1 MIGSRA
7 DTSKAEDTMRIQA
20 FTVNGEA
27 QLEKPVLK
35 VEEPEYA
42 WYLNEDCVFP
52 AATAKDGTFGT
63 DLSEKV
69 EVFVVD
75 SEGNA
80 EKVTGA
86 YRFAEA
92 GLYRLKYRV
101 SDEYGNITVKS
112 FAISCAPAKT
122 TENPV
127 LTVSGYDDGA
137 ELTAEA
143 MSEFTLPAVAEC
155 KDSNGEDI
163 SQRLSVA
170 VTGPVTASLEDGG
183 KFIPYAAGEY
193 AIVYSVSDYTGKETT
208 LTLKLSVTAP
218 ADCAGNQVVKNP
230 DAFAVNNSEVRG
242 GGIYLNSS
250 GSFTYT
256 GQMIYEE
263 KVSMLLDWTI
273 ASSHEISDLG
283 GVWDG
288 AYLTMINMR
297 GGASL
302 NKVPSATSEW
312 PTGFII
318 LIDPYDHLT
327 IQPAGHQT
335 GILARLKFDNLRE
348 AFYGKEVLLQYQIT
362 DIVNED
368 GSLDRYCIQL
378 WINGVRVGSAEL
390 PWTYTSWADSE
401 GNFVI
406 RARQASVYQNLSKA
420 GWLNVTTYCG
430 DDKTGRPNIVKWL
443 SVDGVYVDSKLNV
456 SGGKF
461 TREQVNWLTEDLARA
476 NADEKTAW
484 NVILMHEGIV
494 RPISQEPSYTNH
506 SAANRKELMKIFRD
520 GKVDLVLYGHDHFHA
535 TSYPLDFLDDDK
547 TDLDK
552 DGYADYI
559 RKISAERK
567 TEKNEKGEEIVFY
580 EGYRSGEQGTV
591 FHEVGSANRQFNAT
605 FHHDT
610 EEADKEKWV
619 YHDSLKSGGSNRLF
633 GDSKAYAFYDYVEV
647 TENIITVRSYAL
659 NYEDW
664 CGEKIGGK
672 FIYGFRL
679 CK

>member
-1 MIGSRA
+1 MKKTIKIFSTLMAAAFFVGIAGCASGETPGGTEKTYYEISLMQDDHGTISADKTQVAKGDVVTFTASPAENYYLDKVIVNGKEIETESAVFTLCDIQNALSVSAEFAYGVESVAFETETGEEIPPVSVIYGRQYGQLPVAASQGNKIFAGWQYEGRDINSASLVAVKGNHTLTAKYDTLSAEQLEQLKPYSLTVMYYDAMALSLGVSFHTDVKPFDAVLQISEGTEFKESEAETISA
-7 DTSKAEDTMRIQA
+7 DTWAWEYHYVNQLVIGDLEFDKAYT
-20 FTVNGEA
+20 
-27 QLEKPVLK
+27 
-35 VEEPEYA
+35 
-42 WYLNEDCVFP
+42 
-52 AATAKDGTFGT
+52 
-63 DLSEKV
+63 
-69 EVFVVD
+69 
-75 SEGNA
+75 
-80 EKVTGA
+80 
-86 YRFAEA
+86 
-92 GLYRLKYRV
+92 YRV
-101 SDEYGNITVKS
+101 GD
-112 FAISCAPAKT
+112 
-122 TENPV
+122 
-127 LTVSGYDDGA
+127 
-137 ELTAEA
+137 
-143 MSEFTLPAVAEC
+143 AVA
-155 KDSNGEDI
+155 G
-163 SQRLSVA
+163 VW
-170 VTGPVTASLEDGG
+170 
-183 KFIPYAAGEY
+183 
-193 AIVYSVSDYTGKETT
+193 SDC
-208 LTLKLSVTAP
+208 LTLKTR
-218 ADCAGNQVVKNP
+218 ADSQ
-230 DAFAVNNSEVRG
+230 
-242 GGIYLNSS
+242 
-250 GSFTYT
+250 
-256 GQMIYEE
+256 
-263 KVSMLLDWTI
+263 
-273 ASSHEISDLG
+273 ASSFLYVADTQQTNYNETLG
-283 GVWDG
+283 IEKMDFTAVLEAAVSEFDFD
-288 AYLTMINMR
+288 YIVH
-297 GGASL
+297 GG
-302 NKVPSATSEW
+302 
-312 PTGFII
+312 
-318 LIDPYDHLT
+318 
-327 IQPAGHQT
+327 
-335 GILARLKFDNLRE
+335 
-348 AFYGKEVLLQYQIT
+348 
-362 DIVNED
+362 DIVNHGGDVRCWKEMLGNAQSVLGRYPMIYTAGNHEHD
-368 GSLDRYCIQL
+368 QYYAVGVDRLFQNMFNINLPAQTGAQNGGYYSLDIGAMHMTVLRT
-378 WINGVRVGSAEL
+378 N
-390 PWTYTSWADSE
+390 D
-401 GNFVI
+401 F
-406 RARQASVYQNLSKA
+406 
-420 GWLNVTTYCG
+420 
-430 DDKTGRPNIVKWL
+430 D
-443 SVDGVYVDSKLNV
+443 V

-610 EEADKEKWV
+610 EESDKEKWV